1 MNGEKVLVP
10 VLYLAQA
17 EGRLGPTGALIAGN
31 DVTLIAGQNL
41 DNVGTLRATHN
52 LSATAGKDLVSS
64 GLIQAG
70 NRLDVLAGNDV
81 VNKSGGIL
89 AGRDVSVTA
98 TRGDVLNERTVTAMD
113 SNTRFGNKHIDYADS
128 AARIEAANDLSVSAG
143 RDIANAGGVL
153 SSGRDMALSAGRDVA
168 VTSAVVA
175 TNDTTNSRIST
186 SSTKQL
192 GASVSAGRDLAVEAG
207 RDIAAVA
214 SQIDAKRDISMT
226 ATDNL
231 TISSAADEEHSLSK
245 SKKLTRQE
253 DHVSQVMS
261 GVRAGGNVKLDAGKD
276 LAVISS
282 RISAGDEA
290 YLVAGDNLDI
300 LAAKDSDYSLYD
312 MKKKGSF
319 GAKKTKRDEV
329 TDVKYIGSEISTGGN
344 LTLASGGDQRY
355 QVAKLESGKDITLD
369 SGGNITFEGV
379 KDLHDESHTKSDGDL
394 AWFKAKG
401 SGTTDETLR
410 QSQLVAQGRLVI
422 KAAGQI
428 SIDIKQVDQQSVSQT
443 IDAMVK
449 ADPALAWMKEAE
461 ARGDINWRQVKEI
474 HESFKYDTSG
484 LGAGAKIAI
493 AILMSF
499 IMGPA
504 GLGLVGAGAGG
515 AVVTSL
521 ATTAVTS
528 TISNKGNLGAAF
540 KETFSADSLKG
551 AAIAGFT
558 AGMLDYADANWFA
571 GASEGT
577 KSILTSTNFTDI
589 ATRLA
594 GRAVISSGISTA
606 IGGGSFGDNLGAA
619 LVGEAGNVAMATGF
633 NWIGDITI
641 KFPEG
646 SLEKVVAHALMG
658 GLLSKA
664 MGGDFATG
672 AAAAGLNE
680 AMMNQLISLANG
692 NDQLQV
698 MMSQLTGLVAAAA
711 VDGDLQQGAN
721 IAENATTYNYLYH
734 REVKEML
741 AEMDSKETEEEKR
754 AVRDRYAALDDQR
767 ELERDELCKR
777 SPEICQAIAHG
788 LVDDD
793 QKLTALIEQLRAED
807 KGGAAFYVGHIQEGN
822 LSSAGS
828 MAADVSSLNGS
839 ALTRVAADF
848 VKMGIGIIPGLGA
861 GKGATTPKE
870 IGTITTRTTKNE
882 TRLGGQPGEPGVK
895 IVFKDGTEFDMT
907 RTRVKETE
915 SNPYVP
921 GRTRPVK
928 FDDAV
933 NKQGDKRAPTKAELE
948 WFDSI
953 KWD

>member
-1 MNGEKVLVP
+1 VEN
-10 VLYLAQA
+10 LA
-17 EGRLGPTGALIAGN
+17 
-31 DVTLIAGQNL
+31 
-41 DNVGTLRATHN
+41 
-52 LSATAGKDLVSS
+52 S
-64 GLIQAG
+64 
-70 NRLDVLAGNDV
+70 
-81 VNKSGGIL
+81 
-89 AGRDVSVTA
+89 SVTA
-98 TRGDVLNERTVTAMD
+98 G
-113 SNTRFGNKHIDYADS
+113 GNLTLD
-128 AARIEAANDLSVSAG
+128 AG
-143 RDIANAGGVL
+143 RDINVIA
-153 SSGRDMALSAGRDVA
+153 
-168 VTSAVVA
+168 
-175 TNDTTNSRIST
+175 ST
-186 SSTKQL
+186 AKAEGNLT
-192 GASVSAGRDLAVEAG
+192 ADAGRDLTLASAGDEHNVETRSKDG
-207 RDIAAVA
+207 KKRIHEEDNHTVQKAAEF
-214 SQIDAKRDISMT
+214 S
-226 ATDNL
+226 
-231 TISSAADEEHSLSK
+231 
-245 SKKLTRQE
+245 
-253 DHVSQVMS
+253 
-261 GVRAGGNVKLDAGKD
+261 AGGNVVTRSGRDTTLIASK
-276 LAVISS
+276 
-282 RISAGDEA
+282 ISAGNEA
-290 YLVAGDNLDI
+290 YVYAGNDLNL
-300 LAAKDSDYSLYD
+300 LAAQNKDYTLYD
-312 MKKKGSF
+312 MKEKGGW
-319 GAKKTKRDEV
+319 GAMKAQHDEITQV
-329 TDVKYIGSEISTGGN
+329 THVGTEIKTGGN
-344 LTLASGGDQRY
+344 LTLVSGGDQRY
-355 QVAKLESGKDITLD
+355 QVAKLHSDKDIILD
-369 SGGNITFEGV
+369 SGGSIVFEGV
-379 KDLHDESHTKSDGDL
+379 KDLHDENHSKSDSDL
-394 AWFKAKG
+394 AWFEAKG
-401 SGTTDETLR
+401 SGRTDETLR
-410 QSQLVAQGRLVI
+410 QSELVAQGRLVI

-443 IDAMVK
+443 IDAMVD
-449 ADPALAWMKEAE
+449 ADPNLAWMKQAE
-461 ARGDINWRQVKEI
+461 ARGDIDWRQVKEI
-474 HESFKYDTSG
+474 HESFKYDNSG

-515 AVVTSL
+515 AVATSL

-540 KETFSADSLKG
+540 KETFSADSLKS

-558 AGMLDYADANWFA
+558 AGMLNYADENWFA
-571 GASEGT
+571 AASQGST
-577 KSILTSTNFTDI
+577 SANLLTSTNFTDI
-589 ATRLA
+589 AARVA
-594 GRAVISSGISTA
+594 GRAVISSSISTA
-606 IGGGSFGDNLGAA
+606 IGGGNFGDNLGAA

-633 NWIGDITI
+633 NWIGDTI

-646 SLEKVVAHALMG
+646 SLEKTVAHALMG
-658 GLLSKA
+658 GLLSQA

-680 AMMNQLISLANG
+680 VMMNQLISLADG

-711 VDGDLQQGAN
+711 VDGDLQQGAS
-721 IAENATTYNYLYH
+721 IAGNATTYNYLYH

-754 AVRDRYAALDDQR
+754 AVRDRYADLDEQR

-793 QKLTALIEQLRAED
+793 QKLTALIEQLRTEG
-807 KGGAAFYVGHIQEGN
+807 KGGSAHLVGHIQEGN
-822 LSSAGS
+822 LSSAGF
-828 MAADVSSLNGS
+828 MAADVSSSNGS
-839 ALTRVAADF
+839 VLTRIAADF
-848 VKMGIGIIPGLGA
+848 VRMGVGIIPGLGG
-861 GKGATTPKE
+861 GKGTTTQKE

>member
-1 MNGEKVLVP
+1 
-10 VLYLAQA
+10 
-17 EGRLGPTGALIAGN
+17 
-31 DVTLIAGQNL
+31 
-41 DNVGTLRATHN
+41 
-52 LSATAGKDLVSS
+52 
-64 GLIQAG
+64 
-70 NRLDVLAGNDV
+70 
-81 VNKSGGIL
+81 
-89 AGRDVSVTA
+89 
-98 TRGDVLNERTVTAMD
+98 
-113 SNTRFGNKHIDYADS
+113 
-128 AARIEAANDLSVSAG
+128 
-143 RDIANAGGVL
+143 
-153 SSGRDMALSAGRDVA
+153 
-168 VTSAVVA
+168 
-175 TNDTTNSRIST
+175 
-186 SSTKQL
+186 
-192 GASVSAGRDLAVEAG
+192 
-207 RDIAAVA
+207 
-214 SQIDAKRDISMT
+214 
-226 ATDNL
+226 
-231 TISSAADEEHSLSK
+231 
-245 SKKLTRQE
+245 
-253 DHVSQVMS
+253 
-261 GVRAGGNVKLDAGKD
+261 
-276 LAVISS
+276 
-282 RISAGDEA
+282 
-290 YLVAGDNLDI
+290 
-300 LAAKDSDYSLYD
+300 
-312 MKKKGSF
+312 
-319 GAKKTKRDEV
+319 
-329 TDVKYIGSEISTGGN
+329 
-344 LTLASGGDQRY
+344 
-355 QVAKLESGKDITLD
+355 
-369 SGGNITFEGV
+369 EGV
-379 KDLHDESHTKSDGDL
+379 KDLHDENHSKSDSDL
-394 AWFKAKG
+394 AWFEAKG
-401 SGTTDETLR
+401 SGRTDETLR
-410 QSQLVAQGRLVI
+410 QSELVAQGRLVI

-461 ARGDINWRQVKEI
+461 ARGDIDWRQVKEI
-474 HESFKYDTSG
+474 HESFKYDNSG

-504 GLGLVGAGAGG
+504 GLGLVGGGAGG
-515 AVVTSL
+515 VFVTSL

-540 KETFSADSLKG
+540 KETFSADSLKS

-558 AGMLDYADANWFA
+558 AGMLDYADTNWFA
-571 GASEGT
+571 GAAEGA
-577 KSILTSTNFTDI
+577 KSANILTSTNFADI
-589 ATRLA
+589 AARVA
-594 GRAVISSGISTA
+594 GRAVISSSISTA
-606 IGGGSFGDNLGAA
+606 IGGGNFGDNLGAA
-619 LVGEAGNVAMATGF
+619 LLGEAGNVAMATGF

-672 AAAAGLNE
+672 AVAAGLNE

-711 VDGDLQQGAN
+711 VDGDLQHGAS
-721 IAENATTYNYLYH
+721 IAGNATTYNYLYH

-754 AVRDRYAALDDQR
+754 AVRDRYAALDSQR
-767 ELERDELCKR
+767 EAEREELCKR
-777 SPEICQAIAHG
+777 SPQICQTIAHG

-793 QKLTALIEQLRAED
+793 QKLTALIEQLRTEG
-807 KGGAAFYVGHIQEGN
+807 KGGAAHLVGHIQEGN
-822 LSSAGS
+822 LSSAGA
-828 MAADVSSLNGS
+828 MAADVSSSNGS

-861 GKGATTPKE
+861 GKGTTTPKE